1 VVAEAEPDRSAR
13 SSAPRA
19 TPGAAPSNFLG
30 LVVSE
35 LSDERRSQLRLRGGV
50 QVDSA
55 DGAAARAGI
64 QAGDLI
70 LSINNQEIASLAQ
83 FNEVVAKL
91 DRNRAVVAL
100 VRRGDSAQFVPIRP
114 GR

>member
-1 VVAEAEPDRSAR
+1 
-13 SSAPRA
+13 
-19 TPGAAPSNFLG
+19 
-30 LVVSE
+30 
-35 LSDERRSQLRLRGGV
+35 LRLRGGV

-70 LSINNQEIASLAQ
+70 LSINNQEIANLAQ